1 MGDEISVFD
10 GRTGEWRKPTKEER
24 ERILAERAGAPAA
37 EPADGADGEDPA
49 TDQEAAAKLMA
60 RVLIDKFTTASHVA

>member
-37 EPADGADGEDPA
+37 EPAAEAEGEAEAGPA
-49 TDQEAAAKLMA
+49 KGG
-60 RVLIDKFTTASHVA
+60 RR